1 MEITDWLKKGWTG
14 SGATFR
20 FPFFSLP
27 LIDFI
32 FISIFFFFFWRDPL
46 DRLSLVRR

>member
-32 FISIFFFFFWRDPL
+32 YLFFWRDPL